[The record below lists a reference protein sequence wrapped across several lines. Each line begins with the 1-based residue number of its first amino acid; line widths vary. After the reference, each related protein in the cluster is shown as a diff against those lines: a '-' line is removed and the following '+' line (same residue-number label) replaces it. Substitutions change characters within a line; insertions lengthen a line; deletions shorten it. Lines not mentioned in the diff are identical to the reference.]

1 MVPLVRLTTVAGI
14 PITELLDQATIDRL
28 VDRTRNGG
36 AEIVKYLKSGSA
48 YYAPSAATVEMV
60 ESILRDRKKVLPC
73 AAHLEGEYGINGL
86 FVGVPVKLGA
96 RGIEQ
101 VYEVKLTPEENGALK
116 KSAAAVQELVDIMK
130 QKQSSAPAGA

>member
-1 MVPLVRLTTVAGI
+1 
-14 PITELLDQATIDRL
+14 
-28 VDRTRNGG
+28 
-36 AEIVKYLKSGSA
+36 
-48 YYAPSAATVEMV
+48 
-60 ESILRDRKKVLPC
+60 VLPC

-116 KSAAAVQELVDIMK
+116 KSAAAVQELVDVMK